1 MKKLLIPFL
10 FALAI
15 ILQSNSC
22 KKNNTTTPVYNT
34 EFPNNIGTWWKYKV
48 FDSIYYRLDTVTIN
62 IVGNTKLDDGTDV
75 SVWAIK
81 SLLNGNDTNYVS
93 NKSDGI
99 RIYQFIRAANGA
111 IKKYLFPITVGSK
124 WITGNILDTNRVTQ
138 QGSISV
144 IAGTFNGY
152 RINRDVN
159 IPPGL
164 NRIIEEEWFVPNI
177 GMVSRNYAEFGTGG
191 IAAFKWELVSYFIK

>member
-1 MKKLLIPFL
+1 M
-10 FALAI
+10 
-15 ILQSNSC
+15 
-22 KKNNTTTPVYNT
+22 PVYNT

-48 FDSIYYRLDTVTIN
+48 FDSLYYRLDTVTIN
-62 IVGNTKLDDGTDV
+62 VVGNTKLDDGTDV
-75 SVWAIK
+75 SIWAIK

-99 RIYQFIRAANGA
+99 RIYKFKQASYGI
-111 IKKYLFPITVGSK
+111 IKKYLFPMTVGSK
-124 WITGNILDTNRVTQ
+124 WITSNILDTNRVTQ

-152 RINRDVN
+152 RVNRDTR

-164 NRIIEEEWFVPNI
+164 NIIKEEEWFVQNI
-177 GMVSRNYAEFGTGG
+177 GMVSRLYYTYDVTG
-191 IAAFKWELVSYFIK
+191 IEHKKWELVSYFIK